1 MGYHKLKK
9 SISLFKTINDVKLIQ
24 SLNIHVR
31 LKKKWF
37 DMNIFYVILNKSG
50 DESEKV
56 DLLVYNVFFVDGLPN
71 SGDGKNKC

>member
-1 MGYHKLKK
+1 
-9 SISLFKTINDVKLIQ
+9 
-24 SLNIHVR
+24 
-31 LKKKWF
+31 
-37 DMNIFYVILNKSG
+37 MNIFYVILNKSG